1 MLRSKD
7 LQVRKEA
14 VICISNM
21 LCTLDSTKVYSLIRD
36 SFTTLLEDFVSNL
49 KMVNDKTIVMTIL
62 DSVEYLLTCDRENEW
77 MAPVNFQF
85 LLGQSKCFDLLEDLQ
100 RNGH

>member
-1 MLRSKD
+1 
-7 LQVRKEA
+7 
-14 VICISNM
+14 M

-77 MAPVNFQF
+77 MAPANFQF
-85 LLGQSKCFDLLEDLQ
+85 LLEQSKCFDLLEDLQ

>member
-21 LCTLDSTKVYSLIRD
+21 LCTLDSTKVFSLLRD
-36 SFTTLLEDFVSNL
+36 SFATLLEDFVSNL
-49 KMVNDKTIVMTIL
+49 KIANDKTIVMTIL
-62 DSVEYLLTCDRENEW
+62 DSVEYLL
-77 MAPVNFQF
+77 
-85 LLGQSKCFDLLEDLQ
+85 
-100 RNGH
+100 

>member
-21 LCTLDSTKVYSLIRD
+21 LCTLDSTKVYSLLRD

-77 MAPVNFQF
+77 MAPANF
-85 LLGQSKCFDLLEDLQ
+85 
-100 RNGH
+100 